1 MTDCPFCSVPAAAV
15 LARNELFLAVADG
28 FPVSPG
34 HTLIVPVRHVAS
46 FFDLDDRE
54 RQAMLELVDKVKA
67 ILAARHQPAGFNVG
81 WNDGPMA
88 GQTVMHFHLHVIPRY
103 EGDVPDPRGGIRWIF
118 PDRAR
123 YWEQD

>member
-1 MTDCPFCSVPAAAV
+1 MTDCPFCCVPAEAV
-15 LARNELFLAVADG
+15 IARNALFLALADG

-54 RQAMLELVDKVKA
+54 RQAMLELVGEVKA
-67 ILAARHQPAGFNVG
+67 ILKERHHPAGFNVG
-81 WNDGPMA
+81 WNDGPVS
-88 GQTVMHFHLHVIPRY
+88 GQTIMHFHLHVIPRY

-123 YWEQD
+123 YWEDG